1 MFVPRVTSVPLVG
14 DMMKA
19 FWARAALGRREARRV
34 SVSVVNFIVCGWF
47 GVCWVVSYS
56 RENEKEWIYMRK
68 SRRASSVVHCL
79 QLLPLI
85 DGRCAGCDGRD
96 AEDDSFLRTSAPR
109 QLWLVSLL
117 CYCMLRSANSLLH
130 CSARRECT
138 SLCSAC
144 FAASSVCMCAFDR
157 VMDACW

>member
-1 MFVPRVTSVPLVG
+1 
-14 DMMKA
+14 
-19 FWARAALGRREARRV
+19 
-34 SVSVVNFIVCGWF
+34 
-47 GVCWVVSYS
+47 
-56 RENEKEWIYMRK
+56 MRK

-96 AEDDSFLRTSAPR
+96 AEDESFLRTLDRRRAPR
-109 QLWLVSLL
+109 QLSLL

-130 CSARRECT
+130 CAARRECTST

-144 FAASSVCMCAFDR
+144 FVASSVCVCLGSCGGCLLVILSSIFFASYSQSSLCYSSIFILRGASKSRYSIMA
-157 VMDACW
+157 